1 MVQPLRQQSLLVVSE
16 RQKGSA
22 QGRILGGPRGPW
34 PPLFLWKFENYFY
47 RILACFPAT
56 GFLNFLDPP
65 PASADRLEQNLG
77 DNLWSSPGLKSWPP
91 FTRQEDVGWSFC
103 MRREWLTSSGHM
115 IPPPANRSQIT
126 VILRYLPVSWSHE
139 KRQMWWFLYYKYGG
153 IGSSRSRTVAWWV
166 RWRIHKCRRRRFT
179 VYNLSSTFEGSN
191 ADKVW
196 PQMLQEVSW
205 WTLQKVSNF
214 WVLNTI

>member
-1 MVQPLRQQSLLVVSE
+1 MVEPLREQSLLVVSE

-56 GFLNFLDPP
+56 GFRNFLDPP
-65 PASADRLEQNLG
+65 LASADRLEQNLG
-77 DNLWSSPGLKSWPP
+77 DNPWSSPGRPSHARKMLGEVFAWGENDWHPAVTW
-91 FTRQEDVGWSFC
+91 F
-103 MRREWLTSSGHM
+103 
-115 IPPPANRSQIT
+115 PPANRSQIT

-139 KRQMWWFLYYKYGG
+139 KRQMWCFLYYKYGG

-166 RWRIHKCRRRRFT
+166 RWRIYKCRRRRFT

-191 ADKVW
+191 AD
-196 PQMLQEVSW
+196 
-205 WTLQKVSNF
+205 
-214 WVLNTI
+214 

>member
-34 PPLFLWKFENYFY
+34 PPLFLWKFENCFY

-77 DNLWSSPGLKSWPP
+77 DNLWSSPGQGSWLKVLAALHTPGRCWVKFLHEEKMIDIQRSHDSPP
-91 FTRQEDVGWSFC
+91 QIGRRSPWSLGIFPYLGLMKKDKCDVFYIINMAES
-103 MRREWLTSSGHM
+103 E
-115 IPPPANRSQIT
+115 A
-126 VILRYLPVSWSHE
+126 
-139 KRQMWWFLYYKYGG
+139 
-153 IGSSRSRTVAWWV
+153 
-166 RWRIHKCRRRRFT
+166 
-179 VYNLSSTFEGSN
+179 
-191 ADKVW
+191 
-196 PQMLQEVSW
+196 QEVGLSLGGYDEEFINAIEDD
-205 WTLQKVSNF
+205 LQC
-214 WVLNTI
+214 TICHLPLKHPMLTKCGHRCCKKCLDEHFKR